1 MAINLGGFL
10 GSLPPHEAEWI
21 LVDAR
26 RRRFQRSDIV
36 FHEGDAGDTIHV
48 VTSGRFGVQTGTAD
62 GDRVMLQIVA
72 TGEVFGELS
81 VFGTDRRRT
90 ATVVT
95 LEAGETHSINAEAVR
110 ELCSRAPEAASY
122 FLGLLA
128 ERSIGH
134 TTRLLEIVF
143 VPAEIRVVRRMVEL
157 ASAFPDGITLTQ
169 EQVGE
174 MACTSRATV
183 NKVVAGGV
191 GARRARNLAGHGRDR
206 RHRAAAGAR
215 IPRVGTAEGPGL
227 SKEPGG
233 LA

>member
-1 MAINLGGFL
+1 MAIDLSGFL
-10 GSLPPHEAEWI
+10 GSLPPHEVERI
-21 LVDAR
+21 LGDAR
-26 RRRFQRSDIV
+26 QRRFQRSDIV

-72 TGEVFGELS
+72 AGEVFGELS
-81 VFGTDRRRT
+81 IFGADRRRT

-95 LEAGETHSINAEAVR
+95 LEAGETHSIDARAVR

-143 VPAEIRVVRRMVEL
+143 VPAEIRVVRRIVEL
-157 ASAFPDGITLTQ
+157 PTATSVR
-169 EQVGE
+169 EQ
-174 MACTSRATV
+174 
-183 NKVVAGGV
+183 
-191 GARRARNLAGHGRDR
+191 RR
-206 RHRAAAGAR
+206 
-215 IPRVGTAEGPGL
+215 
-227 SKEPGG
+227 
-233 LA
+233 